1 MDVSHGYIYIN
12 RISGYIYGYIYIY
25 HYTLHTLGYYPRG
38 ATRARQHGRQ
48 KRGRPGER
56 SDAAS
61 VRPAVILTNSRAFH
75 KWRFPKMGVPQS
87 GYHIYIYSIIVLGN
101 HFFGIM
107 GIIFLG
113 LYHPI

>member
-1 MDVSHGYIYIN
+1 MD
-12 RISGYIYGYIYIY
+12 IYIY

-75 KWRFPKMGVPQS
+75 KWRLPKMGVPQS
-87 GYHIYIYSIIVLGN
+87 GYHIYIYILS
-101 HFFGIM
+101 
-107 GIIFLG
+107 
-113 LYHPI
+113 